1 MPFDPFLLI
10 IAAVIGL
17 FIFMQFRTAK
27 KRRADAEKLQ
37 EQMVPGT
44 EIMTNYG
51 LYGTIVSLDDENNIA
66 IIETTPGT
74 QLRIHRQTI
83 LKTVDDELTDG
94 TDADSAESGTD
105 ADSTEDPAAAGK
117 EASTGE
123 PEFGERV
130 ADEKKSTRKGAKKS
144 EG

>member
-1 MPFDPFLLI
+1 
-10 IAAVIGL
+10 
-17 FIFMQFRTAK
+17 MQFRTAK

-51 LYGTIVSLDDENNIA
+51 LYGTIVSLDDE
-66 IIETTPGT
+66 
-74 QLRIHRQTI
+74 
-83 LKTVDDELTDG
+83 LTDG
-94 TDADSAESGTD
+94 TDTDSVEAGTD
-105 ADSTEDPAAAGK
+105 ADSTEDSAAAGK
-117 EASTGE
+117 EASTDE